1 MRIGIP
7 KETKFEEKRVALAPA
22 GVDSLVRAG
31 HTVYIQKGAGLGS
44 NFSDEDY
51 IHVGA
56 QIVYSAEE
64 VFQRSE
70 CVAKVARLTSEEC
83 NLLKENQ
90 IIFSFLH
97 LSVSEKKILNMLLEK
112 KITAISYELIEAEN
126 DLPILHSMSEIAGQM
141 SVLQGARLLESINT
155 HGRGVLIGGIPGVA
169 PAAVVILGAGVVG
182 HQAAKTALGMGAQ
195 VIVIDK
201 DLSRLR
207 KIEENLNSV
216 TTVVAN
222 PSTIARGVK
231 FADIFIGAVLIRGEK
246 TPHLITESMVKTMKP
261 GSVIVDV
268 SIDQG
273 GCVETSR
280 PTSISDPYYVTHGV
294 FHYCVPNLPA
304 LVARTASYGLTNA
317 SIDYILQIADKG
329 FQNGIVENP
338 GLAKGVCTFNGFCSN
353 EIIATTFDVEHR
365 RIHFFSTN

>member
-7 KETKFEEKRVALAPA
+7 KETIFEEKRVALAPA
-22 GVDSLVRAG
+22 GVETLVSSG

-51 IHVGA
+51 KTTGA

-70 CVAKVARLTSEEC
+70 CVVKVARLTSDEC
-83 NLLKENQ
+83 KLLQENQ
-90 IIFSFLH
+90 ILFTFMH
-97 LSVSEKKILNMLLEK
+97 LSVSEKKVLNALIEK

-126 DLPILHSMSEIAGQM
+126 DLPILHCMSEIAGQI
-141 SVLQGARLLESINT
+141 SVLQGARLLESNT
-155 HGRGVLIGGIPGVA
+155 DHGRGILIGGVTGVA

-182 HQAAKTALGMGAQ
+182 YQAAKTALGMGAQ
-195 VIVIDK
+195 VIVLDK

-207 KIEENLNSV
+207 RIDENLNNV

-222 PSTIARGVK
+222 PSTLARGVK
-231 FADIFIGAVLIRGEK
+231 FADILIGAVLIRGEK
-246 TPHLITESMVKTMKP
+246 APHIISESMVKTMKP

-273 GCVETSR
+273 GCIETSR
-280 PTSISDPYYVTHGV
+280 PTSISDPYFVSHGII
-294 FHYCVPNLPA
+294 HYCVPNLPA

-317 SIDYILQIADKG
+317 SIDYILQVADKG
-329 FQNGIVENP
+329 FQHGIVENP
-338 GLAKGVCTFNGFCSN
+338 GLAKGVCTHNGYCSN
-353 EIIATTFDVEHR
+353 EIIATTFDVEYK